1 MLSLSGLWR
10 LLCLLNVADAV
21 AAVLFLS
28 VFCYRWF
35 AIVAIVVFVSKPS
48 SCILPGFWAH
58 KNARR
63 TISCRMLLA
72 SQLPCRHLQYSGSYS
87 RYSLGWAH
95 FHPFATSITSRERKN
110 RHLHYIM
117 VYQVCLIRRSQ
128 ISKW

>member
-117 VYQVCLIRRSQ
+117 TYQVCLIRRSQ
-128 ISKW
+128 IS